1 MLYLEN
7 ETLKASIDE
16 KGAELCSLVGKSD
29 GTEYVWQADPAIWGR
44 HAPLLF
50 PVIGRLKDKE
60 YTLDGKTYSITQHG
74 FGRDLPF
81 TGRQVSPD
89 CVEMTLTQN
98 EYTKKM
104 YPYDFTLV
112 IRYTLEGNSLKK
124 EHIVQNPSDI
134 PLYYEVGG
142 HDAYNICLTKGEIIQ
157 DSYVYF
163 EGCTEIHPL
172 QLDENVLITGGH
184 NTLPLDEGKLWIDRE
199 TFRVD
204 ALMLD
209 DLPVRR
215 LDICSR
221 RHHKKVSVSF
231 EDFDYVGVWSMH
243 KPFDVPYVCI
253 EPWSSLPDCTYL
265 GKELER
271 KPGVRR
277 VEPHGSETMTFI
289 TTITE

>member
-1 MLYLEN
+1 
-7 ETLKASIDE
+7 
-16 KGAELCSLVGKSD
+16 
-29 GTEYVWQADPAIWGR
+29 
-44 HAPLLF
+44 
-50 PVIGRLKDKE
+50 
-60 YTLDGKTYSITQHG
+60 
-74 FGRDLPF
+74 
-81 TGRQVSPD
+81 
-89 CVEMTLTQN
+89 
-98 EYTKKM
+98 
-104 YPYDFTLV
+104 
-112 IRYTLEGNSLKK
+112 
-124 EHIVQNPSDI
+124 
-134 PLYYEVGG
+134 
-142 HDAYNICLTKGEIIQ
+142 
-157 DSYVYF
+157 
-163 EGCTEIHPL
+163 
-172 QLDENVLITGGH
+172 
-184 NTLPLDEGKLWIDRE
+184 
-199 TFRVD
+199 
-204 ALMLD
+204 MLD